1 MKEKKRRVFPHFSVE
16 VLKQRYLECECPRER
31 THWHIIWLL
40 ADTTHPRTPRQVAE
54 IVGCTPD
61 WVRKLLKRYNAE
73 GEAALRDKRKNNKGR
88 RFFDETQQAALEAA
102 LSGPPADGGLWTGPK
117 VAAWISETLQRP
129 VSDVSGWK
137 YLKRLGYT
145 LQTPRPQ
152 HQGAVTPDAQQTSK
166 KKLKERV
173 VTLESQHPEKPVEV
187 WAEDETRLGLL
198 PVHRRVWAKQGE
210 RPIAVVCP
218 AYKWLYG
225 FGFVRPQTGETYWKL
240 LMPSVS
246 VEVMNLALAEFA
258 RDVNPEG
265 KKQIILLLDR
275 AGFHTGKDLEV
286 PQGIALFYLPP
297 YTPELQP
304 AERLWPLLR
313 EAVVNKVFT
322 TLSALEEAVVKRCQW
337 FSENTKKVQA
347 HVGFRWICKMEKQYE
362 SR

>member
-1 MKEKKRRVFPHFSVE
+1 MKKKKHDVFPHFSVQ
-16 VLKQRYLECECPRER
+16 VLRQKYLECECPCER

-40 ADTTHPRTPRQVAE
+40 ADTAHPRTPREVAE
-54 IVGCTPD
+54 IVGRTPD
-61 WVRKLLKRYNAE
+61 CVRKLLKRYNAE
-73 GEAALRDKRKNNKGR
+73 GEAAMQDKRKNNGGK
-88 RFFDETQQAALEAA
+88 RFLDETQQAALEDA
-102 LSGPPADGGLWTGPK
+102 LSEPPADGGLWTGPK

-137 YLKRLGYT
+137 YLKRLGWT

-152 HQGAVTPDAQQTSK
+152 HQAAAPPDEQQAFK

-173 VTLESQHPEKPVEV
+173 AVLESQDQEKPVEI

-210 RPIAVVCP
+210 RPIAPVCP

-225 FGFVRPQTGETYWKL
+225 FGFVRPQTGETYWL

-258 RDVNPEG
+258 RDVNPDRQ
-265 KKQIILLLDR
+265 KQIILLLDR
-275 AGFHTGKDLEV
+275 AGFHTGKGLEV
-286 PQGIALFYLPP
+286 PQGIELFYLPP

-304 AERLWPLLR
+304 AERLWSLLR
-313 EAVVNKVFT
+313 EVVVNKVWT
-322 TLSALEEAVVKRCQW
+322 TLSALEEVLVERCRW
-337 FSENTKKVQA
+337 FSENREKVQA
-347 HVGFRWICKMEKQYE
+347 HVGFQWICKMEKQ
-362 SR
+362 

>member
-1 MKEKKRRVFPHFSVE
+1 ME
-16 VLKQRYLECECPRER
+16 VVKQRYLECECLRER

-40 ADTTHPRTPRQVAE
+40 ADSTHPRTPRQVAE

-61 WVRKLLKRYNAE
+61 WVRKLLKRYNAQ
-73 GEAALRDKRKNNKGR
+73 GEAALRDKRKDNKGQ
-88 RFFDETQQAALEAA
+88 RFLDETQQAALEAA
-102 LSGPPADGGLWTGPK
+102 LSAPPADGGLWTGPK
-117 VAAWISETLQRP
+117 VAAWISETLQRR

-137 YLKRLGYT
+137 YLKRLGYS
-145 LQTPRPQ
+145 LQTPRQ
-152 HQGAVTPDAQQTSK
+152 HHQRAATPDVQQTFK

-173 VTLESQHPEKPVEV
+173 ATLESQHPEKLVEV

-210 RPIAVVCP
+210 RPIAPVCP
-218 AYKWLYG
+218 AYKWFYG
-225 FGFVRPQTGETYWKL
+225 LGFVRPQTGETYWKL

-258 RDVNPEG
+258 RDVNPEA

-275 AGFHTGKDLEV
+275 AGFHRGKDLEV
-286 PQGIALFYLPP
+286 PQGIELFYLPP

-313 EAVVNKVFT
+313 EVVVNKVFT
-322 TLSALEEAVVKRCQW
+322 TLSALEDAVVKRCQW
-337 FSENTKKVQA
+337 FSENRKKVQA
-347 HVGFRWICKMEKQYE
+347 HVGFQWICKIEKQYE